1 MNSNSNGKSSRLG
14 TAVITG
20 ASSGLGK
27 VYADRLAQRGYDLLL
42 VARRADRLRNLA
54 EELRTKYDIEA
65 NFIVADLGNSTDLQR
80 VSDTISVDS
89 RVSVMVNN
97 AGTSLLARSVEI
109 PLAGLDAQLNVNARA
124 VSHLSQA
131 VLLGFIK
138 RDAGTIINIGS
149 VLSFSALPISTS
161 YSATKAHVMLY
172 TIGLQ
177 QELADTHI
185 RVQLV
190 LPASTATE
198 IWDVAGIGVH
208 ALDQATVMTAEDCVD
223 AALAGLD
230 NREAVTLPSIED
242 PELWADFDALRNKMF
257 AASQSGKPASR
268 YGISKKEVAAV

>member
-1 MNSNSNGKSSRLG
+1 MNSNSNRKSSLLG
-14 TAVITG
+14 TAVVTG

-42 VARRADRLRNLA
+42 VARRTDRLQNLVG
-54 EELRTKYDIEA
+54 ELRAKYGIEA
-65 NFIVADLGNSTDLQR
+65 NFIVADLGNSADLQR
-80 VSDTISVDS
+80 VSDTISADS

-97 AGTSLLARSVEI
+97 AGTSLLAPSVDI
-109 PLAGLDAQLNVNARA
+109 SLADLDAQLNVNARA

-131 VLLGFIK
+131 VLPGFIK

-149 VLSFSALPISTS
+149 VLSFSALQVSTS

-177 QELADTHI
+177 QELADTHV

-230 NREAVTLPSIED
+230 DGEAVTLPSVED
-242 PELWADFDALRNKMF
+242 PKLWADFDALRNQMF
-257 AASQSGKPASR
+257 AASQTSKPASR
-268 YGISKKEVAAV
+268 YGITKKEVAAA

>member
-80 VSDTISVDS
+80 VSDTVSVDS
-89 RVSVMVNN
+89 RVSAMVNN
-97 AGTSLLARSVEI
+97 AGTSLLAPSVEI

-131 VLLGFIK
+131 VLPGFIK

-177 QELADTHI
+177 QELADTHV

-230 NREAVTLPSIED
+230 NGEAVTLPSIED

-257 AASQSGKPASR
+257 AASQTSKPASR
-268 YGISKKEVAAV
+268 YGITKKEVAAV

>member
-1 MNSNSNGKSSRLG
+1 MNSKSNGKASHPG

-27 VYADRLAQRGYDLLL
+27 VYADRLAQRGYHLFL
-42 VARRADRLRNLA
+42 VARRADRLRTVTESLQA
-54 EELRTKYDIEA
+54 KYGIEA
-65 NFIVADLGNSTDLQR
+65 NFIVADLGNSADLQR
-80 VSDTISVDS
+80 VADIISTDS
-89 RVSVMVNN
+89 RVSVLVNN
-97 AGTSLLARSVEI
+97 AGTASLVPSVAISLAD
-109 PLAGLDAQLNVNARA
+109 LDAQLNVNARA

-131 VLLGFIK
+131 ILPGFIK

-177 QELADTHI
+177 QELAGTNI

-230 NREAVTLPSIED
+230 QGEAVTLPSVED
-242 PELWADFDALRNKMF
+242 FKLWADFDALRNKML
-257 AASQSGKPASR
+257 AASQTSEPASR
-268 YGISKKEVAAV
+268 YRIAKKELAPV